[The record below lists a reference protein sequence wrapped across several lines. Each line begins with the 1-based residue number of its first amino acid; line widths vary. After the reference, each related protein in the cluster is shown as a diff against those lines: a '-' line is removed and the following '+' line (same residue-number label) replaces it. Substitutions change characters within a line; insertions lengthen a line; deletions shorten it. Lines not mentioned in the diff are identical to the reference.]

1 VKALRFG
8 IATALAVV
16 PIALAVACNAPTQ
29 VKLVVSTDIPCDRLK
44 GIAITGG
51 PLATVED
58 SAPQTVTY
66 TCGAGGVI
74 GTLYSTPADADD
86 GKVAFRV
93 LAGVDK
99 DVSQCTERD
108 GYAGCSRQLRQLAYL
123 PHETAELPI
132 VLYLVCVGVP
142 CDRNSTCAIT
152 GKCVP
157 PTSECAAGACASK
170 PPVGADGGPILEDGS
185 VGSDG
190 ATGKDGATETDSGTD
205 GGSGGDS
212 STGGDASN
220 LDGAVSDD
228 GGGGDGAIS
237 DGAKLEAGGKIE

>member
-1 VKALRFG
+1 MRALRFV
-8 IATALAVV
+8 ITSALACV
-16 PIALAVACNAPTQ
+16 PIALAVACRAPTQ

-51 PLATVED
+51 PLANVED

-123 PHETAELPI
+123 PNETAELPI

-157 PTSECAAGACASK
+157 PTSECASSGACATK

-190 ATGKDGATETDSGTD
+190 STGKDGAPGDSGGE
-205 GGSGGDS
+205 GGNDS
-212 STGGDASN
+212 STGGDGSD

-228 GGGGDGAIS
+228 GGVVS
-237 DGAKLEAGGKIE
+237 DGALSDGPKLVDGGKIE